1 MSTECIAVKVHRP
14 SGLLIGIFY
23 LITNNTM
30 EVREQAT
37 SQVYLYIST
46 IPTYL
51 KITIFNG
58 RLT

>member
-1 MSTECIAVKVHRP
+1 MKVHRP

-46 IPTYL
+46 STYL

>member
-1 MSTECIAVKVHRP
+1 MKVHRP